1 MVMTGRAM
9 TGQEAVS
16 ANLATGL
23 VWSASAYE
31 ELIALM
37 RQMLDNTAQVRYP
50 AWREVGFG
58 AMCGGK
64 VTFPW
69 RS

>member
-1 MVMTGRAM
+1 MVFTGRAM

-37 RQMLDNTAQVRYP
+37 RQMLDNAAQVRPP
-50 AWREVGFG
+50 AR
-58 AMCGGK
+58 
-64 VTFPW
+64 
-69 RS
+69 R

>member
-9 TGQEAVS
+9 TGAEAVS

-31 ELIALM
+31 ELIALA
-37 RQMLDNTAQVRYP
+37 RQMLDNAAQVR
-50 AWREVGFG
+50 R
-58 AMCGGK
+58 
-64 VTFPW
+64 
-69 RS
+69 RSMLAVQDVPRW

>member
-9 TGQEAVS
+9 TGSEAVT

-31 ELIALM
+31 ELIALA
-37 RQMLDNTAQVRYP
+37 RQMLDNAAQVSWSAPTTR
-50 AWREVGFG
+50 
-58 AMCGGK
+58 
-64 VTFPW
+64 
-69 RS
+69 RSGQHG